1 MTTATARSPKV
12 LVVDD
17 EENIRFLLS
26 SALHHSGFEVATAD
40 NGREAL
46 TELKA
51 FRPDAVLLDVM
62 MPDIDGFEVCR
73 RMRADGDRTA
83 VIFLTAHDAT
93 EDKVRGLTLG
103 GDDYVTKPFSLEE
116 VIARVRV
123 VVRRIGIDPAANSRL
138 AFADLEMDEDA
149 YRVWRGRR
157 ADRPVAD
164 RVQAAALP
172 AAATPTGCCRG
183 PRSSTTCGSTT
194 SVAAANVV
202 ETYVSYLRKKLDNAR
217 TAAHPDRARR
227 GLRAAGPVTSGPD
240 PRISP

>member
-1 MTTATARSPKV
+1 
-12 LVVDD
+12 
-17 EENIRFLLS
+17 
-26 SALHHSGFEVATAD
+26 VATAD

-46 TELKA
+46 NEVKA

-123 VVRRIGIDPAANSRL
+123 VVRRIGIDPEANSRL
-138 AFADLEMDEDA
+138 AFSDLEMDER
-149 YRVWRGRR
+149 YRGP
-157 ADRPVAD
+157 ASHRPVAD
-164 RVQAAALP
+164 RVRAAAVFP
-172 AAATPTGCCRG
+172 QPG
-183 PRSSTTCGSTT
+183 PSGHGADPRPRGSTT
-194 SVAAANVV
+194 SVAAPTWSTHVHPRVV
-202 ETYVSYLRKKLDNAR
+202 DAV
-217 TAAHPDRARR
+217 AAADPDRPHVGTPCGRPDGPEG
-227 GLRAAGPVTSGPD
+227 GLMS
-240 PRISP
+240 